1 MASSHQNEN
10 STNYEEPVTALL
22 KGPRLSYHDANPTEI
37 IIPGIDLSV
46 SSPEPANVHNGKER
60 ESN

>member
-10 STNYEEPVTALL
+10 STNNEEPVTALL
-22 KGPRLSYHDANPTEI
+22 KGPRFSYYDANPTEI

-46 SSPEPANVHNGKER
+46 SSPEPANTHNGKGR